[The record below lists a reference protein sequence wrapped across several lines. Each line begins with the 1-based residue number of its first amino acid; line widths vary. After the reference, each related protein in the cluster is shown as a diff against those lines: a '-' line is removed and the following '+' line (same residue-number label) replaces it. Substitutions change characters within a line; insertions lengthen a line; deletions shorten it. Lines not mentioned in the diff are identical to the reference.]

1 MELLGSLMESLAASW
16 KLLGQPKRFLN
27 DLDVILTPKM
37 MVNLDQK
44 SPRSIKI
51 NKKNLSKISIALDI
65 DF

>member
-1 MELLGSLMESLAASW
+1 MEHLGSLMEPPGASW

-37 MVNLDQK
+37 MVNLDKK
-44 SPRSIKI
+44 SARSIKI
-51 NKKNLSKISIALDI
+51 NKKSISKILIAVDI